1 MERKIIVNRK
11 FFFNIIAKALMT
23 AMVILNIIS
32 LFIIKD
38 DLWKNTGIIFLDVIS
53 ILLYLVKPK
62 VDYIVRY

>member
-1 MERKIIVNRK
+1 MERKIIVKRK